1 EVGVTWVDAP
11 VSGGSEGAEKGT
23 LAIMAGG
30 KSDALETVRPYL
42 DAYAKSIV
50 HVGEEPGSGQTA
62 KAVNQVLVVINALAV
77 SEALLL
83 ADASGLD
90 LHTTLSA
97 VEGGAAGS
105 WMLSNRGPQM
115 IERDWRP
122 GFTIDPQ
129 LKDLRIALETADRL
143 GVPMPGLSLAFQLY
157 RALQNRGLGHEG
169 HHAPV
174 PAIEHMAG
182 LELRSAESVG
192 LDPGGVAWRLVV
204 PVLLDYR
211 AVLVDDEGRP
221 DQTLGDLAVQLLLA
235 VGAQPAGE
243 GEVLVGEEIEV
254 ETLLL
259 LELLV
264 PGGLVGA
271 DPDDGVAGPLEL
283 VVGVA
288 EVARLGGAAG
298 GHRPRV
304 EEHHVLATGEVVVG
318 DGLAVLVGE
327 AEFDSHLPEATA
339 RPGQP
344 ARVSG

>member
-1 EVGVTWVDAP
+1 M
-11 VSGGSEGAEKGT
+11 T
-23 LAIMAGG
+23 LATWPV
-30 KSDALETVRPYL
+30 ALTFRYSLTTSPFSSMTKVDRIRP
-42 DAYAKSIV
+42 SV
-50 HVGEEPGSGQTA
+50 
-62 KAVNQVLVVINALAV
+62 
-77 SEALLL
+77 
-83 ADASGLD
+83 
-90 LHTTLSA
+90 TLPYS
-97 VEGGAAGS
+97 
-105 WMLSNRGPQM
+105 
-115 IERDWRP
+115 
-122 GFTIDPQ
+122 F
-129 LKDLRIALETADRL
+129 
-143 GVPMPGLSLAFQLY
+143 F
-157 RALQNRGLGHEG
+157 
-169 HHAPV
+169 
-174 PAIEHMAG
+174 
-182 LELRSAESVG
+182 
-192 LDPGGVAWRLVV
+192 
-204 PVLLDYR
+204 
-211 AVLVDDEGRP
+211 
-221 DQTLGDLAVQLLLA
+221 A
-235 VGAQPAGE
+235 VGAPAGE